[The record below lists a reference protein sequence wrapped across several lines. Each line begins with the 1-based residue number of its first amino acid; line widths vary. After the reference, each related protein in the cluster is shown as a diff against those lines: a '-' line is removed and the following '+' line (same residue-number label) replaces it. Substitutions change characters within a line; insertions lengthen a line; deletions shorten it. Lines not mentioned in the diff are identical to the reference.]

1 MNHGKPPVCPAVL
14 QLLLLVSAAG
24 AQTGSVPPNPVP
36 VPRMEAPS
44 LQTPLSVPTVTAPV
58 LSAPA
63 RSTAA
68 AGKSVLPDS
77 LDEMTSPLTL
87 LNVLSGSG
95 TDGEGLDAL
104 SALLGTSG
112 TAAAQTAAAQTAT
125 AAPAAAAAKVRPASG
140 GEIVRFIVNRTDIAA
155 GSVDVVSSAL
165 AKDGSFL
172 LTGRRPNLGEI
183 FYLVCKK
190 TGSGTYRLFA
200 DLGQDYQNEKSW
212 LYQLVRKTP
221 LEGTLTGDL
230 LVFRT
235 GDPEWALDLVIRV
248 ITPTVPAATVR

>member
-1 MNHGKPPVCPAVL
+1 M
-14 QLLLLVSAAG
+14 
-24 AQTGSVPPNPVP
+24 
-36 VPRMEAPS
+36 
-44 LQTPLSVPTVTAPV
+44 
-58 LSAPA
+58 
-63 RSTAA
+63 
-68 AGKSVLPDS
+68 
-77 LDEMTSPLTL
+77 
-87 LNVLSGSG
+87 
-95 TDGEGLDAL
+95 
-104 SALLGTSG
+104 
-112 TAAAQTAAAQTAT
+112 
-125 AAPAAAAAKVRPASG
+125 RPASG

-190 TGSGTYRLFA
+190 TGTGTYRLFA

-212 LYQLVRKTP
+212 LYQLARKTP